1 VSGCQLTIVCTDTYG
16 LSQHLYRLV
25 ANIQSKMATNNDK
38 IQFRGEAE
46 KEATQIVDQMR
57 LGGIN
62 ISELARQGL
71 REKLQEALSDEEK
84 ITLHQR
90 YRQDELS
97 DEVAEILLGDAIEEI
112 QREREA
118 FEEASELDR
127 TGLFQ
132 Q

>member
-1 VSGCQLTIVCTDTYG
+1 MGNERVV
-16 LSQHLYRLV
+16 
-25 ANIQSKMATNNDK
+25 KMATNNDK

-46 KEATQIVDQMR
+46 KEATQVVDQMR

-71 REKLQEALSDEEK
+71 REKLREALSDEEK

-90 YRQDELS
+90 YKQGELPE
-97 DEVAEILLGDAIEEI
+97 DVAEILFGDALEEI
-112 QREREA
+112 KREREA

-127 TGLFQ
+127 TGVFQ

>member
-1 VSGCQLTIVCTDTYG
+1 MSVGDG
-16 LSQHLYRLV
+16 KLV
-25 ANIQSKMATNNDK
+25 KMATNNDK

-46 KEATQIVDQMR
+46 KEATQVVDQMR

-90 YRQDELS
+90 YKQGDISE
-97 DEVAEILLGDAIEEI
+97 DVAEILLDEDLEEI
-112 QREREA
+112 EREQNA
-118 FEEASELDR
+118 FEEASELDT
-127 TGLFQ
+127 TGVFQ
-132 Q
+132 E